1 MQGDTNPENPYRG
14 PYGVDRRAIP
24 LALGLVLAVLFGL
37 VTSMA
42 DASGLARVAIGAP
55 LLGAFVA
62 WAVAYAIPEPSARVA
77 RRGEPGAP
85 PAVTLRSGRFVA
97 HPSGSADDDRRA
109 RDDDA
114 ARGLS

>member
-1 MQGDTNPENPYRG
+1 MQGDTNPDNPYRG

-42 DASGLARVAIGAP
+42 DASGLARAAIGVP

-62 WAVAYAIPEPSARVA
+62 WAVVYAIPEPSARA
-77 RRGEPGAP
+77 GRRGGRGGP
-85 PAVTLRSGRFVA
+85 PVGLRSDRFVA
-97 HPSGSADDDRRA
+97 HPSGSADEDRRA

-114 ARGLS
+114 AHGLS